1 MHLCP
6 FYIISEAT
14 KITVAP
20 SDSEAVVGDS
30 IVLQCS
36 ASYDPSLDITFI
48 WTIDSYV
55 INFYTEWDHY
65 ELLRVTRED

>member
-6 FYIISEAT
+6 CLIVSEAT

-20 SDSEAVVGDS
+20 SVSEAVVGDS

-48 WTIDSYV
+48 WTVDSHT
-55 INFYTEWDHY
+55 INFFTEWDHY
-65 ELLRVTRED
+65 ELLRVTREE